1 MNRDA
6 AKQFVL
12 QNARPIDLA
21 VYKYFFE
28 NGSNKTVIEEL
39 LKYQNEDGGFG
50 NGLQPDYWNP
60 NSSPIAT
67 NDAIITLF
75 RVDALTP
82 DSEIVNGIVRYLES
96 HDIFGNFFD
105 LLWKSNTA
113 V

>member
-60 NSSPIAT
+60 NSSNHYT
-67 NDAIITLF
+67 FSRRCSYTRFRDCKRYCAI
-75 RVDALTP
+75 
-82 DSEIVNGIVRYLES
+82 SGIPRYLWQL
-96 HDIFGNFFD
+96 F
-105 LLWKSNTA
+105 
-113 V
+113 

>member
-1 MNRDA
+1 MNRNA

-39 LKYQNEDGGFG
+39 LKYQNQDGGFG
-50 NGLQPDYWNP
+50 NGLEADYWNP

-67 NDAIITLF
+67 NDAICKDTEKYG
-75 RVDALTP
+75 VEYVPVPSD
-82 DSEIVNGIVRYLES
+82 
-96 HDIFGNFFD
+96 FFAVHIRS
-105 LLWKSNTA
+105 LLRLRLSC
-113 V
+113 